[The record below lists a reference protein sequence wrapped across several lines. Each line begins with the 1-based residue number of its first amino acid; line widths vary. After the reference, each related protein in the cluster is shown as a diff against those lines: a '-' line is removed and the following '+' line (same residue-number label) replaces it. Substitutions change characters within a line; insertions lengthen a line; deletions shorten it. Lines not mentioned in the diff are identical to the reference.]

1 MPGEGL
7 CQLLVL
13 TLRSL
18 FQHRAILLPDTST
31 AGAQDIL
38 RNKSFTTALNY
49 FLDV

>member
-1 MPGEGL
+1 MPGVGL

-31 AGAQDIL
+31 GAQDIL